1 MNIKAN
7 YIVAELITN
16 ILGILYKNSENASLS
31 IKTSKK

>member
-16 ILGILYKNSENASLS
+16 ILGILHKNSENARLS